1 MARTKKKGKAKAK
14 TQNQQI
20 FPQTLSPL
28 LQLPGELRNQ
38 IYNCLFA
45 STRLTFGE
53 RNTGPI
59 TRKIMRPAI
68 NSLAILRVC
77 RQINQE
83 ARSLWLGEILFSF
96 EVVKNLLDKFSTL
109 PSSTL
114 SQIRNVRTGGH
125 PLMLQPIGGDDD
137 VFYKLAWALKLLPG
151 MNLDNLTVLGSSG
164 GAIAYDALG
173 GLIKHG
179 NGWRELHFITANSEM
194 LGFAKVRTF
203 MAGPCWRK
211 PQPSTWNDILLRRD
225 GANSGASVTIYRSTQ
240 SHSPGTVIDPR
251 TRQIFEQ
258 KVPSPKDLEIFG
270 VAEDKQ
276 LLAEDEI
283 GKELLVVVKRGHGA
297 NIREQ
302 DTPPYKSIDDIRQWS
317 HGMTWAEIKHQCI
330 DFSIPMD
337 DDDDY
342 DDDFFAEGYETDEVD
357 DYTRVDDYVWEPF
370 NWMA

>member
-1 MARTKKKGKAKAK
+1 MARTKKKGKARAK
-14 TQNQQI
+14 TQNQQTL
-20 FPQTLSPL
+20 PQTLSPL

-53 RNTGPI
+53 RSTGRI
-59 TRKIMRPAI
+59 THKTMRPAI

-83 ARSLWLGEILFSF
+83 ARSLWLGETLFSF
-96 EVVKNLLDKFSTL
+96 AHVEDLLDKFSTL

-114 SQIRNVRTGGH
+114 SQIRNVRTRGRPLILQPTGGH
-125 PLMLQPIGGDDD
+125 HD
-137 VFYKLAWALKLLPG
+137 VYYKLAWALELLPG
-151 MNLDNLTVLGSSG
+151 MSLDNLTILGSPSG
-164 GAIAYDALG
+164 VISYDTLE

-179 NGWRELHFITANSEM
+179 NGWRELHFITTNSEM
-194 LGFAKVRTF
+194 LGFAKAPTF
-203 MAGPCWRK
+203 IAEPYWRK

-258 KVPSPKDLEIFG
+258 KVPSPKDLETFG
-270 VAEDKQ
+270 VAKDKQ

-283 GKELLVVVKRGHGA
+283 GKKFLVVVKRGHGA
-297 NIREQ
+297 KIGEQ
-302 DTPPYKSIDDIRQWS
+302 NTPPYNSMGNTR
-317 HGMTWAEIKHQCI
+317 HGMTWAEIKRQRI
-330 DFSIPMD
+330 DFSIPPIPRD
-337 DDDDY
+337 DDDEGDCY
-342 DDDFFAEGYETDEVD
+342 FLAEGYKNDEVD
-357 DYTRVDDYVWEPF
+357 DYIGVDDYVWEPF
-370 NWMA
+370 N